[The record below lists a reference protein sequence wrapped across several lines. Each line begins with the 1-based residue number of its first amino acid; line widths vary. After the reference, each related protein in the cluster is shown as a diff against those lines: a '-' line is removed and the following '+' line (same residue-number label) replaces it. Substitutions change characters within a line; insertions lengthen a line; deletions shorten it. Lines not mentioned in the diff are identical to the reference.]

1 MIFLFCA
8 ILSSSAVALLL
19 KYTESRGYRRLPVVA
34 ANYLAASVLS
44 VILAGGTL
52 VPGRTSGDIF
62 GSFFAEAASV
72 FSGGGTFSADAS
84 GAWAIF
90 WGIPSGLLYFL
101 GLISIQRSIRESGV
115 GITGAFSKSAILI
128 PILVSVILW
137 HERPTAWQWSGI
149 ILTFVAIALSQ
160 SGKGSGQAKV
170 GLSLIFMFLAVGSAE
185 LSNKLF
191 QQYALPTYKEL
202 FLFTVFFIAFLIA
215 TAALFKSRQGFLAWM
230 LRLTAWRRSTGAS
243 PVTAYSDKG
252 PEGRNGLFVREFL
265 AGIAVGIPN
274 LFSSYFLIQAF
285 ATLNASVVFPFY
297 SAGSIALI
305 TLGGVALFGE
315 RPTRREYGAIA
326 VVLIAIVLMGK

>member
-1 MIFLFCA
+1 MLFLFCA

-52 VPGRTSGDIF
+52 VPGGTAGDIF

-72 FSGGGTFSADAS
+72 FSGGGLFSADAS

-137 HERPTAWQWSGI
+137 HERPTAWQWGGI
-149 ILTFVAIALSQ
+149 ILTFIAIALSQ
-160 SGKGSGQAKV
+160 SGKGSGRAKV

-185 LSNKLF
+185 LSNKVF
-191 QQYALPTYKEL
+191 QQYALPQYKEL

-215 TAALFKSRQGFLAWM
+215 TAALFKSRQGPF
-230 LRLTAWRRSTGAS
+230 
-243 PVTAYSDKG
+243 DKG
-252 PEGRNGLFVREFL
+252 PEGRNGIFAREFL

-305 TLGGVALFGE
+305 TIGGVALFGE
-315 RPTRREYGAIA
+315 SPTRREYGAIA
-326 VVLIAIVLMGK
+326 VVLIAIVLMGN

>member
-1 MIFLFCA
+1 M
-8 ILSSSAVALLL
+8 ALIL
-19 KYTESRGYRRLPVVA
+19 KYTESRDYRRMPIVA
-34 ANYLAASVLS
+34 ANYLAASALS

-52 VPGRTSGDIF
+52 LPGRTSGDIF
-62 GSFFAEAASV
+62 GSFFAEATSV
-72 FSGGGTFSADAS
+72 FSGGGIFSADAG
-84 GAWAIF
+84 GAWAIV

-128 PILVSVILW
+128 PILVSVLLW
-137 HERPTAWQWSGI
+137 HERPTAWQWGGI

-170 GLSLIFMFLAVGSAE
+170 GLSLILMFLAVGSAE
-185 LSNKLF
+185 LSNKVF
-191 QQYALPTYKEL
+191 QQYALPQYKEL

-215 TAALFKSRQGFLAWM
+215 TAALFLER
-230 LRLTAWRRSTGAS
+230 
-243 PVTAYSDKG
+243 
-252 PEGRNGLFVREFL
+252 GRPNMKEFV
-265 AGIAVGIPN
+265 AGIAVGVPN

-326 VVLIAIVLMGK
+326 VVLAAIVLMGG